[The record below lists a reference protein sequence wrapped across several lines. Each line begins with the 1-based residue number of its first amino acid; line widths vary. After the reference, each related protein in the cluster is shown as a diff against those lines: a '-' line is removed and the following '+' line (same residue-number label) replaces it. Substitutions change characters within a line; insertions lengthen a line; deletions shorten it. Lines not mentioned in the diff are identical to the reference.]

1 MSQTA
6 GLTTKSL
13 DLEHLERI
21 ERFVPSLGFGF
32 RMGPTPLAA
41 PLAAPLGTAASASVA
56 ITILAK

>member
-6 GLTTKSL
+6 GLAAKSL
-13 DLEHLERI
+13 NFHHLERI

-41 PLAAPLGTAASASVA
+41 PLGTAASASVA
-56 ITILAK
+56 ITILAE